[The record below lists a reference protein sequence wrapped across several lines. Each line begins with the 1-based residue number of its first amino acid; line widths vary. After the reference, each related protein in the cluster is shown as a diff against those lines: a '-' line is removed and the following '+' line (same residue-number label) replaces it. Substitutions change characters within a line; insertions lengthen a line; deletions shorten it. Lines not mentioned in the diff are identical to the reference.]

1 VIYDCS
7 DGKYLWFKPLRVSL
21 FWCVTLEWRYDVA
34 EKAST
39 RWSHN
44 ARENGKFSFNHRFQA
59 NEPLTRQPFYID
71 LRFAV
76 QSFDAFESSHRPINP
91 WLLIWK
97 KGKRALD

>member
-1 VIYDCS
+1 
-7 DGKYLWFKPLRVSL
+7 
-21 FWCVTLEWRYDVA
+21 LEWRYDVA